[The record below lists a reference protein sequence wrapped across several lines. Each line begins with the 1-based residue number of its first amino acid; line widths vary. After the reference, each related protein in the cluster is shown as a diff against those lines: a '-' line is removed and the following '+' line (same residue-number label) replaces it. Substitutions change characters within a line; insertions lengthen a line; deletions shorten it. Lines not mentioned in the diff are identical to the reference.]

1 MEYDLIVVGAGT
13 AGAIATRFGAEKGLK
28 VLLIDAKPREKIGE
42 KICGDA
48 IGRHHFDYLKIDLP
62 KGKELTRHIDGI
74 DVYSPDRETVFR
86 VGGHGLDGY
95 IIDRLEFGQRLVNE
109 AIAAGAE
116 LRDSTRVL
124 EPIIENNMMVGV
136 VIHTPTGKE
145 EIRGKVTIDASG
157 MGAILRRK
165 VPDSWNMEKNV
176 DWEDVAINYREIRE
190 INTKLESPE
199 YARIY
204 LSQEAAPGG
213 YIWVFPKNETE
224 NGMIVNTGL
233 GVGMFKGHP
242 DPRKQYEK
250 YVLSMNMFK
259 GSKLIHSGG
268 APVTVRRPLDTL
280 VGNGFMLAGDSGSC
294 ANPVHGGG
302 IGSSMIA
309 GKLAAET
316 AAEAIEN
323 GDVSQRGL
331 WIYNKRYNVAY
342 GAKQAALDVFR
353 IFLQSLK
360 DSDLSYGMKAQ
371 LITEED
377 LLKANLGED
386 LRLNAGEKVIRFL
399 RGVKKLGLLN
409 NLKYVAD
416 KMKEVKQLYLNYPE
430 TIDGYS
436 EWRKQV
442 HKIFDDL
449 KAKYWGKR

>member
-1 MEYDLIVVGAGT
+1 
-13 AGAIATRFGAEKGLK
+13 
-28 VLLIDAKPREKIGE
+28 
-42 KICGDA
+42 
-48 IGRHHFDYLKIDLP
+48 
-62 KGKELTRHIDGI
+62 
-74 DVYSPDRETVFR
+74 
-86 VGGHGLDGY
+86 
-95 IIDRLEFGQRLVNE
+95 
-109 AIAAGAE
+109 
-116 LRDSTRVL
+116 
-124 EPIIENNMMVGV
+124 
-136 VIHTPTGKE
+136 
-145 EIRGKVTIDASG
+145 
-157 MGAILRRK
+157 
-165 VPDSWNMEKNV
+165 
-176 DWEDVAINYREIRE
+176 
-190 INTKLESPE
+190 
-199 YARIY
+199 
-204 LSQEAAPGG
+204 
-213 YIWVFPKNETE
+213 
-224 NGMIVNTGL
+224 
-233 GVGMFKGHP
+233 
-242 DPRKQYEK
+242 
-250 YVLSMNMFK
+250 
-259 GSKLIHSGG
+259 
-268 APVTVRRPLDTL
+268 
-280 VGNGFMLAGDSGSC
+280 
-294 ANPVHGGG
+294 
-302 IGSSMIA
+302 MIA

-416 KMKEVKQLYLNYPE
+416 KMKEVKQLYLNYPK